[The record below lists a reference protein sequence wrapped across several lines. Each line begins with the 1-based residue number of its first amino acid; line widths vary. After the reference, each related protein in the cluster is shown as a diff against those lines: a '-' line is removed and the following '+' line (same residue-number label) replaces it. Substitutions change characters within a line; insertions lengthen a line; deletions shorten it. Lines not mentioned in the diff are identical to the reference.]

1 MNSSS
6 NVMELFSLKGKVAL
20 VTGGSGLYGKQ
31 IVEALA
37 EAGATVYTASRSLS
51 SNAAYAETL
60 VAKGL
65 DVRAKTVDLS
75 DEESVKALA
84 DVLIDECGHIDIL
97 VNNAVL
103 RTMKDG
109 WSDTAENFTK
119 SMIVN
124 ATGLFIITR
133 AIGDRMAELG
143 GGSIINIGSY
153 MGTLG
158 PDDEMYKGTGISGNV
173 PDYFFH
179 KGGMVNFTK
188 FTASL
193 YGERQVRC
201 NVLNLGGFYSGQ
213 DDSFVANYNKRTFLK
228 RMANAT
234 DIKGAVVY
242 LASDASAYV
251 TGASL
256 AVDGGYS
263 AK

>member
-1 MNSSS
+1 MC
-6 NVMELFSLKGKVAL
+6 VMEMFSLKGKVAL

-31 IVEALA
+31 IVMALA
-37 EAGATVYTASRSLS
+37 EAGATVYTASRSLE
-51 SNAAYAETL
+51 SNQIFAEEL
-60 VAKGL
+60 QKKGL
-65 DVRAKTVDLS
+65 DVRAKTVNLAL
-75 DEESVKALA
+75 EESVNALA
-84 DVLIDECGHIDIL
+84 EEMIAECGKIGIL
-97 VNNAVL
+97 VNNAVI
-103 RTMKDG
+103 RTMKKG
-109 WSDTAENFTK
+109 WEDTPENFTE
-119 SMIVN
+119 SMVVN

-133 AIGDRMAELG
+133 AIGNHMAEQG

-158 PDDEMYKGTGISGNV
+158 PDDEMYKGTGITGNV

-193 YGERQVRC
+193 YGEKQVRC

-213 DDSFVANYNKRTFLK
+213 DERFVQNYNKRTFLK
-228 RMANAT
+228 RMANET

>member
-1 MNSSS
+1 MC
-6 NVMELFSLKGKVAL
+6 VMEMFSLKGKVAL

-31 IVEALA
+31 IVMALA
-37 EAGATVYTASRSLS
+37 EAGATVYTASRSLE
-51 SNAAYAETL
+51 SNQIFAEEL
-60 VAKGL
+60 QKKGL
-65 DVRAKTVDLS
+65 DVRAKTVNLAL
-75 DEESVKALA
+75 EESVNALA
-84 DVLIDECGHIDIL
+84 EEMIAECGKIDIL
-97 VNNAVL
+97 VNNAVI
-103 RTMKDG
+103 RTMKKG
-109 WSDTAENFTK
+109 WEDTPENFTE
-119 SMIVN
+119 SMVVN

-133 AIGDRMAELG
+133 AIGNHMAEQG

-158 PDDEMYKGTGISGNV
+158 PDDEMYKGTGITGNV

-193 YGERQVRC
+193 YGEKQVRC

-213 DDSFVANYNKRTFLK
+213 DERFVQNYNKRTFLK
-228 RMANAT
+228 RMANET